1 MFTLLTTLVSFLTG
15 GVPKLLDF
23 FQNKSDNKHE
33 LEMAQLQFTQQLEL
47 QKAGFSLQKDLEEI
61 KYDEIQTQTAGTE
74 RQALYQHDI
83 EIGKGASTWVINARA
98 MVRPAITFGLF
109 GLLVCVELFGFYF
122 AVHTGT
128 SYQLAMSNL
137 WSQDM
142 QTVWASIVA
151 FWFGTQAFNK
161 K

>member
-1 MFTLLTTLVSFLTG
+1 MLTLFTTLISFLTG
-15 GVPKLLDF
+15 GLPKFLDF
-23 FQNKSDNKHE
+23 FQDKSDKSHE
-33 LEMAQLQFTQQLEL
+33 LAMAQLQFTQQLEL

-61 KYDEIQTQTAGTE
+61 KYDEIQTQTAGAE

-83 EIGKGASTWVINARA
+83 EIGKGASVWVVNARA
-98 MVRPAITFGLF
+98 LVRPLITFGLF

-128 SYQLAMSNL
+128 SYELAMNNL
-137 WSQDM
+137 WSGDM

-151 FWFGTQAFNK
+151 FHFGTRAFSK
-161 K
+161 

>member
-61 KYDEIQTQTAGTE
+61 KYDEIQNTTAGAE
-74 RQALYQHDI
+74 RTALYQHDI
-83 EIGKGASTWVINARA
+83 EIGKGASIWVVNARA
-98 MVRPAITFGLF
+98 MVRPLITYGLF

-137 WSQDM
+137 WSADM
-142 QTVWASIVA
+142 QTIWASIVA
-151 FWFGTQAFNK
+151 FHFGTRAFAK
-161 K
+161 